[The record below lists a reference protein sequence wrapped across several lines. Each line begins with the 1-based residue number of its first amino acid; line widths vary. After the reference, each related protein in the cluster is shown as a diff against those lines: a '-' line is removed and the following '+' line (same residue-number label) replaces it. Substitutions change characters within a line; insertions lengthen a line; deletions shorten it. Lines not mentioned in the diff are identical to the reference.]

1 MLTII
6 NDILDFAKLES
17 GKFMI
22 DEKPFDFQE
31 MMDKVIATHSA
42 AINKKELH
50 MSVDIDEKIPH
61 KLIGDELRLTQIL
74 NNLLSNAIKFTM
86 VGYVNVVVGMTR
98 RVYDEVEL
106 FFMVRDS
113 GIGISQ
119 KEQDRLFQSFSQVD
133 ASITR
138 RFGGTGLGLAI
149 TKQLVELMHG
159 DIHVE
164 SEKGKGSTFSFSVK
178 LKSEQVLDDKQSQ
191 VYVNWS
197 EYMKESEGQGTDS
210 LMQFGEAENRDE
222 LKKRMDKLVLSI
234 EMGAW
239 DKAELLAS
247 TLKALIESSGD
258 EDLKR
263 QELRMEM
270 AIRKSNYDK
279 SMDMY
284 GRLKDAITER
294 IGDLWNSE

>member
-1 MLTII
+1 
-6 NDILDFAKLES
+6 
-17 GKFMI
+17 
-22 DEKPFDFQE
+22 
-31 MMDKVIATHSA
+31 
-42 AINKKELH
+42 
-50 MSVDIDEKIPH
+50 
-61 KLIGDELRLTQIL
+61 
-74 NNLLSNAIKFTM
+74 
-86 VGYVNVVVGMTR
+86 
-98 RVYDEVEL
+98 
-106 FFMVRDS
+106 MVRDS

-222 LKKRMDKLVLSI
+222 LKKRR
-234 EMGAW
+234 

>member
-1 MLTII
+1 
-6 NDILDFAKLES
+6 
-17 GKFMI
+17 
-22 DEKPFDFQE
+22 
-31 MMDKVIATHSA
+31 
-42 AINKKELH
+42 
-50 MSVDIDEKIPH
+50 
-61 KLIGDELRLTQIL
+61 
-74 NNLLSNAIKFTM
+74 
-86 VGYVNVVVGMTR
+86 
-98 RVYDEVEL
+98 
-106 FFMVRDS
+106 
-113 GIGISQ
+113 
-119 KEQDRLFQSFSQVD
+119 
-133 ASITR
+133 SITR

-149 TKQLVELMHG
+149 TKQLVEMMHG

-178 LKSEQVLDDKQSQ
+178 LKSEQALDDKQSQ
-191 VYVNWS
+191 VLVNWS
-197 EYMKESEGQGTDS
+197 EYVKEESEQNVDR
-210 LMQFGEAENRDE
+210 LMHFGEAENREE

-247 TLKALIESSGD
+247 TIKTLIESGD
-258 EDLKR
+258 DDLKR

-294 IGDLWNSE
+294 IGDLWNAE